1 MPSRSSFERLA
12 WFVQPGYVAAEVL
25 IGVGLG
31 VAYSF
36 RDDTISAL
44 GTGFPG
50 VELEGYSSTPWAMN
64 VAFIGFGA
72 LQAVGA
78 WHLLRDRLTRQ
89 HQLVGGLWAV
99 AGSFSIL
106 VGFFP
111 VDSYPVIHTLVALPV
126 FVAQPL
132 AIVIHARLLK
142 PSRVRS
148 VGMTLGAVSIA
159 GAVSFGLL
167 LNSDEWGGFA
177 ERAAIWPAKA
187 WLAMAA
193 LGVVS
198 HALRQPD
205 SPSKDSAPDALH

>member
-12 WFVQPGYVAAEVL
+12 WLVQPGYVAAEVL

-44 GTGFPG
+44 GTGYPG
-50 VELEGYSSTPWAMN
+50 VALEGYSSAPWAMN

-72 LQAVGA
+72 LQAAGA
-78 WHLLRDRLTRQ
+78 WPLLRDRLSHR
-89 HQLVGGLWAV
+89 HQVVGGLWAV

-111 VDSYPVIHTLVALPV
+111 VDSHPVVHTLVALPV
-126 FVAQPL
+126 LVAQPL
-132 AIVIHARLLK
+132 ALVMHARLLS
-142 PSRVRS
+142 PSKVRS
-148 VGMTLGAVSIA
+148 VGMALGAVSIA

-167 LNSDEWGGFA
+167 LNSDELGGFA

-198 HALRQPD
+198 QALRKPD
-205 SPSKDSAPDALH
+205 SVR

>member
-1 MPSRSSFERLA
+1 MRIGSSFERLA
-12 WFVQPGYVAAEVL
+12 WLIQPGYVAAEVL

-36 RDDTISAL
+36 RNDTISAL
-44 GTGFPG
+44 GTSYPG
-50 VELEGYSSTPWAMN
+50 VELEGFSSAPWAMN

-78 WHLLRDRLTRQ
+78 WSLLRDRLSHQ
-89 HQLVGGLWAV
+89 HQVVGGLWAI

-111 VDSYPVIHTLVALPV
+111 VDAHPVVHTLVALPV

-132 AIVIHARLLK
+132 AIVLHARLLP
-142 PSRVRS
+142 PSKVRT
-148 VGMTLGAVSIA
+148 VGMALGAMSIV
-159 GAVSFGLL
+159 GAISFGLL
-167 LNSDEWGGFA
+167 LNSEHWGGFA

-193 LGVVS
+193 ARGLQEVFS
-198 HALRQPD
+198 R
-205 SPSKDSAPDALH
+205 

>member
-1 MPSRSSFERLA
+1 MPSRSRLERLA
-12 WFVQPGYVAAEVL
+12 WLVQPGYVAAEVL

-50 VELEGYSSTPWAMN
+50 VDIEGYSSAPWAMN

-78 WHLLRDRLTRQ
+78 WHLLRDRVSRQ
-89 HQLVGGLWAV
+89 HQVVGGLWAI

-111 VDSYPVIHTLVALPV
+111 VDSHPVVHTLVALPV
-126 FVAQPL
+126 FIAQPL
-132 AIVIHARLLK
+132 AVVLHARLLP
-142 PSRVRS
+142 PSTMRS
-148 VGMTLGAVSIA
+148 IGMALGAISII

-167 LNSDEWGGFA
+167 LNSEQWGGFA
-177 ERAAIWPAKA
+177 ERAAIWPAKV

-193 LGVVS
+193 ARG
-198 HALRQPD
+198 LRAAI
-205 SPSKDSAPDALH
+205 SR